1 MSTDL
6 SGTSATGHARTTGW
20 AGFWD
25 RGGWWKAIV
34 FAAVYLAVYLGVGWV
49 IDKTAGDAID
59 FDDVFGDPLSVFLA
73 VALPLVIGSIVL
85 FAFAAS
91 VRWLPRPLFG
101 RQPVTGRW
109 WMWIAPVLVVI
120 TFVLRLFGIDWA
132 AYTGGVIA
140 TTFLA
145 GLFVGIAEEVL
156 TRGIVVTL
164 LRRHGYREWA
174 VAVLSSLVFALLH
187 TTNLLSG
194 QPVLTVLVTVGF
206 AFGFGMM
213 MYLTLRVTGNLVWPI
228 VLHALTDPSTILA
241 TGGIDVAGSNHS
253 PLLSFAGLST
263 FVFLAFAL
271 IAMVFIRGTANG
283 RAAAGEPE
291 LRTTVPS
298 A

>member
-1 MSTDL
+1 MSTAP
-6 SGTSATGHARTTGW
+6 SGNPPTGRARTTGW
-20 AGFWD
+20 TGFWD
-25 RGGWWKAIV
+25 RGGWWKAV
-34 FAAVYLAVYLGVGWV
+34 ALSAVYLAVYLGVGWV
-49 IDKTAGDAID
+49 IDRTAGDAID
-59 FDDVFGDPLSVFLA
+59 FDDVFGDARSVFLA
-73 VALPLVIGSIVL
+73 VALPLIIGSIVL

-109 WMWIAPVLVVI
+109 WMWIAPVLVAI
-120 TFVLRLFGIDWA
+120 TFLLRLFGIDWA
-132 AYTGGVIA
+132 SYTGGVIA

-156 TRGIVVTL
+156 TRGIIVTL
-164 LRRHGYREWA
+164 LRRQGYREWA

-194 QPVLTVLVTVGF
+194 QALVTVLTTIGF

-241 TGGIDVAGSNHS
+241 TGGIDVAGSNQS
-253 PLLSFAGLST
+253 PLLTFAGLST
-263 FVFLAFAL
+263 IVFLVVAL
-271 IAMVFIRGTANG
+271 IAMVVIRGNAHG

-291 LRTTVPS
+291 LHTTVP
-298 A
+298 AA

>member
-25 RGGWWKAIV
+25 RGGWWKAIG
-34 FAAVYLAVYLGVGWV
+34 FAVVYLAVYLGVGWV
-49 IDKTAGDAID
+49 IDKTAGGAID
-59 FDDVFGDPLSVFLA
+59 PDDVFGDPLSVFLA
-73 VALPLVIGSIVL
+73 VALPLVIGAIVL

-271 IAMVFIRGTANG
+271 LAMVFIRGSANG

-291 LRTTVPS
+291 LRTTVPT